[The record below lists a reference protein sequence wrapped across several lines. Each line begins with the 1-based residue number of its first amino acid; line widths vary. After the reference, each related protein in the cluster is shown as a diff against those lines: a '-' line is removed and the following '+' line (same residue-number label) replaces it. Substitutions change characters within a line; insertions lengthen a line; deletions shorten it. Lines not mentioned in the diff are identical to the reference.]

1 MRKSMG
7 WIGVMVPAAAMVAM
21 TAAPASAGNGDGA
34 PLTVR
39 KVPVGP
45 VPPGTQFVVTVAC
58 EGRSSGQPII
68 FTGGPEAASQQLV
81 FDAQG
86 NPVGTD
92 TVTFVSSGE
101 CLVTETQTGG
111 AASVSYQCEG
121 SVPPPSIEPESSGG
135 GRFSPRL
142 AGPVQLLPCQT
153 SGPQSEPIGVN
164 IASSQQEA
172 TVTVTNTFVDPGS
185 TAAAVPV
192 EAVPLFT
199 G

>member
-1 MRKSMG
+1 
-7 WIGVMVPAAAMVAM
+7 
-21 TAAPASAGNGDGA
+21 
-34 PLTVR
+34 
-39 KVPVGP
+39 
-45 VPPGTQFVVTVAC
+45 VVTVAC
-58 EGRSSGQPII
+58 EGRSGQPII
-68 FTGGPEAASQQLV
+68 FTGGPQAASQDLV

-92 TVTFVSSGE
+92 TVTFTNAGE
-101 CLVTETQTGG
+101 CLVTETQNGG
-111 AASVSYQCEG
+111 AASVSYECEG
-121 SVPPPSIEPESSGG
+121 SVPPPTIEPESSGA

-153 SGPQSEPIGVN
+153 TGPQSEPIGVN